1 MRRAFV
7 CAGLA
12 IALSLATPG
21 RTHAY
26 NWYYDLA
33 KAHYALAGRTQSCV
47 VCHARSASERLNPYG
62 AAFLAAGAGA
72 RSIAAIAGEDSD
84 GDGITND
91 VELRTGH
98 FPGEAADVPDPAQVR
113 ALKARKPVPRDL
125 YREVYETLQCPCC
138 DKLVMNCKCDMVP
151 EIQRIVRHGVEAGQS
166 AKAIKEK
173 LVAKY
178 GREILPMEERSETLP
193 PERFPEPRVA
203 SAYRIAASIPAEL
216 DKYPC
221 FCACYQANGHV
232 SLLDCFK
239 NAHGARC
246 QICMD
251 EAEVIRQMVDAKR
264 PETEIRTAL
273 LSRFGAR
280 H

>member
-7 CAGLA
+7 CTGLA
-12 IALSLATPG
+12 IALSLAMPG
-21 RTHAY
+21 RALAY

-33 KAHYALAGRTQSCV
+33 KAHYTLTGRTQSCV

-72 RSIAAIAGEDSD
+72 RSIAAIAGVDSD
-84 GDGITND
+84 GDGFTND

-98 FPGEAADVPDPAQVR
+98 FPGEAADFPDPAQVR
-113 ALKARKPVPRDL
+113 ALKARKPVLRDPYL
-125 YREVYETLQCPCC
+125 EIYETLQCPCC

-151 EIQRIVRHGVEAGQS
+151 EIQRIVRHGLEAGES
-166 AKAIKEK
+166 AKTIKER

-178 GREILPMEERSETLP
+178 GREVLPLGERSETLP
-193 PERFPEPRVA
+193 PERFTEPRIA
-203 SAYRIAASIPAEL
+203 SAYRIAAAIPAAL
-216 DKYPC
+216 DRYPC
-221 FCACYQANGHV
+221 FCACYQTSGHV
-232 SLLDCFK
+232 SLLDCYK

-246 QICMD
+246 TVCLD
-251 EAEVIRQMVDAKR
+251 EAEVIRQMTEAKK
-264 PETEIRTAL
+264 PEKEIRAAL